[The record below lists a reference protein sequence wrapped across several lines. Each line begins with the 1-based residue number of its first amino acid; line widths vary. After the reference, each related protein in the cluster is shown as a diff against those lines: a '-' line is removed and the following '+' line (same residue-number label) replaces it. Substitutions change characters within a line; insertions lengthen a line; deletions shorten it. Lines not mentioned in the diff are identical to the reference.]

1 MAVIIELTQLS
12 PTMEEGTFVKWVKN
26 KGDAVEPGE
35 VLAEVETDKAVMELE
50 AYDEGILLVQLAEQ
64 GDRLPVGAPIG
75 IVGEAGE
82 EVSDLIDEA
91 KQKLQSAKSGSG
103 GESSADDDASSKSE
117 ARGSDSSAQSNGDSD
132 DSDRGGGEK
141 QSDAGGSDSASK
153 KQQTQVAEAGDEH
166 PERPIP
172 TERKNSQRGVD
183 NKSIHRSGRILAS
196 PLARRIA
203 HEHGV
208 ELSRVKGTG
217 PGDRITK
224 SDVKEY
230 MRLMNGM
237 GAGSA
242 AGAGLAPTRPDKK
255 VEISGMRKVIAER
268 LHDAKNNI
276 PHFYLTL
283 EFDAEPMVQMR
294 SKLNDDL
301 KATHTDE
308 DEKPPRVSYNDLI
321 VKACALT
328 LAKHPT
334 CNSSWRGDH
343 MLQHGRIDVG
353 IAVAIDGGLITPYVR
368 NADQLPLLQLAAKIN
383 ELGKRA
389 RDRKLKQEEY
399 TDGTFTTSNLGMFGV
414 SNFSAIINEPEAALM
429 AIGGLIEKAVVRN
442 GELVAGKTMTVVL
455 SCDHRV
461 IDGAEGARFLQTF
474 QNYMEHPHLLLL

>member
-26 KGDAVEPGE
+26 TGDAVEPGE
-35 VLAEVETDKAVMELE
+35 ILAEVETDKAVMEME
-50 AYDEGILLVQLAEQ
+50 SYDEGILLVQLAAD

-75 IVGEAGE
+75 IVGAAGE
-82 EVSDLIDEA
+82 EISDLLAEA
-91 KQKLQSAKSGSG
+91 EQKLQAAKSGNATVTAEPTAQIAATSTAAPAG
-103 GESSADDDASSKSE
+103 DAAASQDAS
-117 ARGSDSSAQSNGDSD
+117 APAQPAAP
-132 DSDRGGGEK
+132 
-141 QSDAGGSDSASK
+141 AGNFA
-153 KQQTQVAEAGDEH
+153 VAGDGH
-166 PERPIP
+166 PDRPIP
-172 TERKNSQRGVD
+172 TERKSTTIKGAANPSV
-183 NKSIHRSGRILAS
+183 HRSGRILAS

-208 ELSRVKGTG
+208 ELNRVQGSG
-217 PGDRITK
+217 PGGRITK

-237 GAGSA
+237 GAGA
-242 AGAGLAPTRPDKK
+242 AGGMGIAPTRPDKR
-255 VEISGMRKVIAER
+255 VEITGMRKVIAER

-283 EFDAEPMVQMR
+283 EFDAEPMVRLR
-294 SKLNDDL
+294 SNLNGDL
-301 KATHTDE
+301 KTAHQDE
-308 DEKPPRVSYNDLI
+308 DNGDAPRVSFNDLI

-368 NADQLPLLQLAAKIN
+368 NADSLPLLQLAAKIR

-389 RDRKLKQEEY
+389 RERKLKPEEY
-399 TDGTFTTSNLGMFGV
+399 TDGTFTTSNLGMFGITG
-414 SNFSAIINEPEAALM
+414 FSAIINEPEAALM
-429 AIGGLIEKAVVRN
+429 AIGGLIEKPVVRD
-442 GELVAGKTMTVVL
+442 GELVAGKTMTVTL

-461 IDGAEGARFLQTF
+461 IDGAEGARFLVTF
-474 QNYMEHPHLLLL
+474 RNFVEHPHLLLV

>member
-12 PTMEEGTFVKWVKN
+12 PTMEEGTFVKWVKS

-35 VLAEVETDKAVMELE
+35 IIAEVETDKAVMELE
-50 AYDEGILLVQLAEQ
+50 AYDEGILLVQLAED

-82 EVSDLIDEA
+82 EVSALIEQA
-91 KQKLQSAKSGSG
+91 QQKLQAVKSGAG
-103 GESSADDDASSKSE
+103 GGDTETDSAPQQSEAPAAESSASADSAPQTPAPETAGATPAKPAST
-117 ARGSDSSAQSNGDSD
+117 AAPQ
-132 DSDRGGGEK
+132 K
-141 QSDAGGSDSASK
+141 QSGAGSG
-153 KQQTQVAEAGDEH
+153 EEH

-172 TERKNSQRGVD
+172 TERKNTQKSGD

-208 ELSRVKGTG
+208 ELGRVRGTG
-217 PGDRITK
+217 PGNRITK

-230 MRLMNGM
+230 MRVMNGM
-237 GAGSA
+237 GAGA
-242 AGAGLAPTRPDKK
+242 AGAGSMGMAPTRPDKR

-301 KATHTDE
+301 KAAHTDE

-343 MLQHGRIDVG
+343 IMQHGRVDIG

-368 NADQLPLLQLAAKIN
+368 NADQLPLLQLAAKIT

-389 RDRKLKQEEY
+389 RDRKLKPEEY
-399 TDGTFTTSNLGMFGV
+399 TDGTFTTSNLGMFGI

-429 AIGGLIEKAVVRN
+429 AVGGLIEKAVVRD
-442 GELVAGKTMTVVL
+442 GELVAGKTMTVTL

-461 IDGAEGARFLQTF
+461 IDGAEGARFLDTF
-474 QNYMEHPHLLLL
+474 RKHIEHPHLLLL

>member
-35 VLAEVETDKAVMELE
+35 VLAEVETDKAVMEME
-50 AYDEGILLVQLAEQ
+50 SYDEGILLVQLAGE

-75 IVGEAGE
+75 IVGAAGE
-82 EVSDLIDEA
+82 EVSDLMAEA
-91 KQKLQSAKSGSG
+91 EQKLAAAKSGVAAG
-103 GESSADDDASSKSE
+103 GEAEMPAPGAGVPAEPAASAAAQASPAAATTASPSPAPATTEAAPAATMVGDA
-117 ARGSDSSAQSNGDSD
+117 
-132 DSDRGGGEK
+132 
-141 QSDAGGSDSASK
+141 
-153 KQQTQVAEAGDEH
+153 H
-166 PERPIP
+166 PDRPIP
-172 TERKNSQRGVD
+172 TERKSSQTGGDSR
-183 NKSIHRSGRILAS
+183 SIHRSGRILAS

-208 ELSRVKGTG
+208 ELSRVKGSG
-217 PGDRITK
+217 PGNRITK

-230 MRLMNGM
+230 MRVMNGM
-237 GAGSA
+237 GAGGQG
-242 AGAGLAPTRPDKK
+242 GAGLAPTRPDKR

-283 EFDAEPMVQMR
+283 EFDAEPMVGLR
-294 SKLNDDL
+294 KNLNGDL
-301 KATHTDE
+301 ESAHNPDE
-308 DEKPPRVSYNDLI
+308 DEGKPPRVSYNDLI

-343 MLQHGRIDVG
+343 MLQHGRVDVG

-368 NADQLPLLQLAAKIN
+368 NADQLPLLALAAKIR

-389 RDRKLKQEEY
+389 RDRKLKPEEY

-429 AIGGLIEKAVVRN
+429 AIGGLIEKPVVRN
-442 GELVAGKTMTVVL
+442 GELVPGKTMTVTL

-461 IDGAEGARFLQTF
+461 IDGAEGARFLESF
-474 QNYMEHPHLLLL
+474 RNFVEHPHLLLV